1 MEIYPCCKNI
11 PLRAKNI
18 PFLQTQTYRA
28 KNIPLLQ
35 KTMTACKNNTF
46 DDFENAITIRK
57 CSIHALAFLGG
68 GLSQDYGRCAR
79 MKTRRVSRGGE
90 LIHVFALHIHA
101 WRCTFMFSRLAF
113 RSTGYFLSISR
124 IVGNVFLVFPGV
136 VASRT
141 LRGVSDHKERL
152 HWA

>member
-101 WRCTFMFSRLAF
+101 WRCTFMFFTFSLSKYRLFSFNFQDF
-113 RSTGYFLSISR
+113 RECIFGISGGGR
-124 IVGNVFLVFPGV
+124 Q
-136 VASRT
+136 
-141 LRGVSDHKERL
+141 
-152 HWA
+152 